1 VAPVP
6 RMSIMLGR
14 TLGSATVATIQGLLV
29 FIVCLIAGFRP
40 HSWAAFPMAF
50 IFMAMV
56 AITFAALGTA
66 FGSIIKDMQGF
77 PIIMNFMV
85 LPMFFLSG
93 ALYPLSH
100 LPAVLTFITRIDPLT
115 YGIDGLRGSLIG
127 TWHFNFTLDI
137 AIMTVIAAGFLSLG
151 AYLFSKIQI

>member
-1 VAPVP
+1 
-6 RMSIMLGR
+6 
-14 TLGSATVATIQGLLV
+14 
-29 FIVCLIAGFRP
+29 
-40 HSWAAFPMAF
+40 
-50 IFMAMV
+50 MAMV